1 MRTHSIWFALLGAW
15 LSLSSTFT
23 WAQSASAACPANAAA
38 AAQAFF
44 ERQHDTSGFALDLLR
59 QEAVRALRDRIEQMT
74 DDRYSPRSRNLRAKV
89 FSDAATKV
97 DTLPDLDVV
106 RAFLR
111 RGAGS
116 SKELAE
122 VRARP
127 AADVHMARQDV
138 IVNYRLRQLFGASDV
153 LTSRVRAFEV
163 EGCWRLDVPEFLWS
177 RFLEVD
183 TELLTAR
190 PKTLPGRLGPPAA
203 TMSVAEVAREAR
215 AGWRELSYVPPGE
228 QAYPVWISPTVLVSE
243 KDVTAADASWSCESL
258 AVWNGARETSLNIL
272 PSPSANNRL
281 RDWAEN
287 HPVGLLALVLDG
299 RVTAVFS
306 HSGDTGATSW
316 SVCLPGMPLGEG
328 QRFTARLLGR

>member
-1 MRTHSIWFALLGAW
+1 
-15 LSLSSTFT
+15 
-23 WAQSASAACPANAAA
+23 
-38 AAQAFF
+38 
-44 ERQHDTSGFALDLLR
+44 
-59 QEAVRALRDRIEQMT
+59 
-74 DDRYSPRSRNLRAKV
+74 V
-89 FSDAATKV
+89 FGDAATKV

-116 SKELAE
+116 AKVLAE

-127 AADVHMARQDV
+127 EADVHMARQDV
-138 IVNYRLRQLFGASDV
+138 IVNYRLRHLLGTSNV
-153 LTSRVRAFEV
+153 LTSRVRALEV

-177 RFLEVD
+177 RFLEID
-183 TELLTAR
+183 AELLAAR

-203 TMSVAEVAREAR
+203 TMTVAEVAREAR
-215 AGWRELSYVPPGE
+215 PGWREMPYAPPGE
-228 QAYPVWISPTVLVSE
+228 QAYPVWISPAVLLSE
-243 KDVTAADASWSCESL
+243 NDVAAAAASWSCESL
-258 AVWNGARETSLNIL
+258 TVWNGARETSLNIL
-272 PSPSANNRL
+272 PSPAANNRL

-299 RVTAVFS
+299 RVTTVFS
-306 HSGDTGATSW
+306 HSGDTGAASW